1 MEKNSSIY
9 NNKRFAQRTDNYQ
22 DYERDPN
29 IPEPN
34 SRLYNWGS
42 FFNKG
47 IEKLMGN
54 YGNENVYYPE
64 SISNAKAFRISS
76 IFKYGSPTIKYL
88 SEFVSYMTMLNNG
101 NDSKPD
107 SIKMDWLKA
116 NRQPVDQYNELLNW
130 TQSER
135 QKYST
140 RFNTM
145 LGTSRGAILQK
156 ALIAMK
162 NAEIAAAKEVFKNNQ
177 GVKEAKFISDAP
189 ADTADTST
197 DTSTDTSET
206 KPTSIK
212 PSRTEPSSSQSVSRP
227 SEEKP
232 EVPKY
237 NFAYIKS
244 IEDIEDGNQLLYH
257 AAKRALGVREQNI
270 DSYYTK
276 ENAKRIMDMIKKIAD
291 SDYMNKLNS
300 KLRDLKKAA
309 LDKLEEKI
317 LSNIKPTPQ
326 PESPSGAEG
335 TGTAGSMTTTTGPD
349 GEQRVTSPVETEA
362 GREVDRLLDIAEGLD
377 NNQLKRLWKNM
388 LDNINLLLTN
398 PQIDNVEKVEFDQ
411 RIKDIILRYNLAFH
425 PEGGRQLASGAF
437 VVNTP
442 EDLARILRAALK
454 VKDTKAANG
463 AIDQLKIIFEEN
475 PINVPLQQFKTIL
488 RREIKQYNFRNPE
501 KQVNDLLR

>member
-1 MEKNSSIY
+1 MLLSAAFYMVNNSE
-9 NNKRFAQRTDNYQ
+9 D
-22 DYERDPN
+22 
-29 IPEPN
+29 
-34 SRLYNWGS
+34 SRAELIKIVS
-42 FFNKG
+42 KD
-47 IEKLMGN
+47 K
-54 YGNENVYYPE
+54 
-64 SISNAKAFRISS
+64 S
-76 IFKYGSPTIKYL
+76 IFREISKFIS
-88 SEFVSYMTMLNNG
+88 FMTMLNDN
-101 NDSKPD
+101 NHVLEKDEPKS
-107 SIKMDWLKA
+107 SWLNK
-116 NRQPVDQYNELLNW
+116 NQQPLDQYNEFTNW
-130 TQSER
+130 SQSER
-135 QKYST
+135 QKYSS

-145 LGTSRGAILQK
+145 LDTPRGAILQK
-156 ALIAMK
+156 ALVALK
-162 NAEIAAAKEVFKNNQ
+162 NAEIAAAKVSFPRDER
-177 GVKEAKFISDAP
+177 VKEAKYMSDAAEGP
-189 ADTADTST
+189 A

-206 KPTSIK
+206 TPTSKK
-212 PSRTEPSSSQSVSRP
+212 PNRTEPSSSQSISRP

-276 ENAKRIMDMIKKIAD
+276 ENAKPIMDMITKIAD

-300 KLRDLKKAA
+300 KLRDLKKDA
-309 LDKLEEKI
+309 LRKLEEKI

-442 EDLARILRAALK
+442 EDLARILRAALQ
-454 VKDTKAANG
+454 VKDTKTANG

-501 KQVNDLLR
+501 KQVNDLRR